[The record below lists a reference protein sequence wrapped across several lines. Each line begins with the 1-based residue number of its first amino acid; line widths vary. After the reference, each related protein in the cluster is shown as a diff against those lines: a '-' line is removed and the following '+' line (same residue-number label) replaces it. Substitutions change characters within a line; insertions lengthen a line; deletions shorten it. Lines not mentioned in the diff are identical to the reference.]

1 MKIKVEVQE
10 WRIED
15 ENGNSPDEAYFTKE
29 KLSLPD
35 EVLLTVNY
43 NDIND
48 VDDIVVDELYKKTGF
63 YPEVFTWVEISD

>member
-15 ENGNSPDEAYFTKE
+15 ENGNPPDEVCFIKE

-35 EVLLTVNY
+35 EVPLTVNY

-48 VDDIVVDELYKKTGF
+48 VDDIVIDELYKKTGF
-63 YPEVFTWVEISD
+63 YPEVFTWVEVSD